1 MALLAFTCGT
11 PASTD
16 SSLTFEDRVFD
27 DHEDDA
33 GSRSSTVAAA
43 SAPSGREA
51 PTGVAEMAFAGN
63 SAI

>member
-27 DHEDDA
+27 DEDDA